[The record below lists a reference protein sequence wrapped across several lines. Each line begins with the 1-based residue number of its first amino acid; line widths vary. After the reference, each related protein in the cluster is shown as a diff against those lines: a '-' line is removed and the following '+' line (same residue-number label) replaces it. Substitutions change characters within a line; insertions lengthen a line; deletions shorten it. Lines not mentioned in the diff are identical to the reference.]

1 MPKVGEEHLRAR
13 REEILGAAARCFAR
27 AGFHRTTIQDIAA
40 ESGLSPGLVYRYFA
54 DKEAMITAIAA
65 RWHESQAGLLRTG
78 DAGTT
83 EDLVPGYLGLLRS
96 LAAPA
101 ERERVRLGVQI
112 WAEALRAPEVEA
124 VARAGVDAPREVV
137 ARLVR
142 AAQDRGELPAGLPP
156 DGLARVF
163 IAIYQGLAL
172 QTAWDAGL
180 DNDAYVRAVEGLVS
194 LLTS

>member
-1 MPKVGEEHLRAR
+1 MPKVSEEHLRAR

-27 AGFHRTTIQDIAA
+27 DGFHRTTIQDIAV

-54 DKEAMITAIAA
+54 DKDAMITAIAA
-65 RWHESQAGLLRTG
+65 QWHESQAGLLRSG
-78 DAGTT
+78 DATA

-96 LAAPA
+96 LAVPA

-142 AAQDRGELPAGLPP
+142 VVQDRGDLPGGLPP